1 MTKEPSISETLP
13 TSTDYSPPL
22 EPLRKVS
29 VKTKFHRF
37 KLKPKKKKKK

>member
-13 TSTDYSPPL
+13 TRTDYFPPL
-22 EPLRKVS
+22 EPRRKLS
-29 VKTKFHRF
+29 VKTRFHRF